1 MSGQQIPN
9 LATFRRGGLRG
20 RGRGPNAVDGA
31 TEGLGGGRRNVDHD
45 QIVQSTD
52 NDAATSRLSAVA
64 AGYLQD
70 VFARLLTPSDGAA
83 RRLPLMNRG
92 EPTVGHD
99 MAWEY
104 RAN

>member
-20 RGRGPNAVDGA
+20 RGRGHSVTDGA
-31 TEGLGGGRRNVDHD
+31 GSGIGGGRRNVDHD
-45 QIVQSTD
+45 HIVQNTD

-64 AGYLQD
+64 AGYLED
-70 VFARLLTPSDGAA
+70 MFASLLTPSDGLA

-92 EPTVGHD
+92 ESTVRLSHD
-99 MAWEY
+99 IGLAG
-104 RAN
+104 